1 MPNKRKDILQY
12 LVLSVYSSVIGLF
25 IWGIQVYRVY
35 FTKDFYMKSKIIQL
49 VVFKDK
55 LLALTDN
62 GDIFIEEEYSEVN
75 GKEKKPSI
83 IEKQKNLATTKT
95 RWKAY

>member
-1 MPNKRKDILQY
+1 
-12 LVLSVYSSVIGLF
+12 
-25 IWGIQVYRVY
+25 
-35 FTKDFYMKSKIIQL
+35 MKSKIIQL

-62 GDIFIEEEYSEVN
+62 GDIFIKEEYSEVN